1 MRVNF
6 HDVGDSK
13 NLKFS
18 VIFATD
24 QDGFVYVRHQD
35 RSTWEIPGGHIE
47 AGETA
52 LEAANRELIEETGAK
67 DFNIVEVCNYSVT
80 VSDTTRYGG
89 LFFAEINSY
98 TDSLDFE
105 IAEVKSFKNM
115 PSDLTYPKIQ
125 PLLFD
130 KVMSSLKALRTKK
143 SLNTEA

>member
-1 MRVNF
+1 MIVNF
-6 HDVGDSK
+6 HELGCSEK
-13 NLKFS
+13 LKFS
-18 VIFATD
+18 VIVATD

-67 DFNIVEVCNYSVT
+67 DFNIIEICNYSVT
-80 VSDTTRYGG
+80 LGDSTTYGG
-89 LFFAEINSY
+89 LFFAEIHSY
-98 TDSLDFE
+98 QGSLDFE
-105 IAEVKSFKNM
+105 IAEVKSFKNS

-130 KVMSSLKALRTKK
+130 KVLNRLKDIRT
-143 SLNTEA
+143 

>member
-1 MRVNF
+1 MIVNF
-6 HDVGDSK
+6 YDAGNSK

-24 QDGFVYVRHQD
+24 ENGFVYVRHQD
-35 RSTWEIPGGHIE
+35 RSTWEMPGGHIE

-52 LEAANRELIEETGAK
+52 LEAAHRELIEETSAK
-67 DFNIVEVCNYSVT
+67 DFNIIEVCNYSVT
-80 VSDTTRYGG
+80 VGDSTTYGG

-115 PSDLTYPKIQ
+115 PSDLTYPEIQ

-130 KVMSSLKALRTKK
+130 KVLSKLKDVCI
-143 SLNTEA
+143 